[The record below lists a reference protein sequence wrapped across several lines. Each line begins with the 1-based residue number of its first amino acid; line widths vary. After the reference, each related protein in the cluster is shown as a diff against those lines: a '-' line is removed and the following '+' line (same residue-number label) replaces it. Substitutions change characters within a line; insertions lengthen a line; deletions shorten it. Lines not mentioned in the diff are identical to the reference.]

1 VRLEFES
8 PRPLHA
14 ARGINEKEFLLKK
27 LIILSLIAALGAA
40 TAATPDGC
48 QLGNGSHD
56 PICTGGGSGVVTQ
69 QPDGC
74 MPNNGGT
81 NPCIPT

>member
-1 VRLEFES
+1 M
-8 PRPLHA
+8 
-14 ARGINEKEFLLKK
+14 KK
-27 LIILSLIAALGAA
+27 LIVLSLIAAIGAA

-48 QLGNGSHD
+48 QLGNGGHD
-56 PICTGGGSGVVTQ
+56 PICTGGGGSGVVTQ